1 MPRNARFPDGRFLL
15 AAPLANEG
23 RPRVVGDAHRWG
35 RGLEPFRPSHVTR
48 PGPNPAL
55 ARARISGFGRLKNQR
70 ERRCHRTLLGPG
82 SNLTSSHP
90 LCGKGW
96 ARFNQPFSTLH
107 LWISHYDALSVSVFP
122 LHPKPPRIRQKS
134 PGPTWGHGLPHP
146 SVSGHAGGWGE
157 ERVPAFSSVRPLV
170 PDSLED

>member
-35 RGLEPFRPSHVTR
+35 RGLEPFRLSYVTR

-55 ARARISGFGRLKNQR
+55 ASARISGFRRLKNQR
-70 ERRCHRTLLGPG
+70 DRRCHRAGWGPG
-82 SNLTSSHP
+82 PNLTNSHP

-96 ARFNQPFSTLH
+96 ARFNQPSSTLH
-107 LWISHYDALSVSVFP
+107 LWISHYDALPVSFSP
-122 LHPKPPRIRQKS
+122 LHPQPPRISQKS
-134 PGPTWGHGLPHP
+134 PEPTWSHG
-146 SVSGHAGGWGE
+146 A
-157 ERVPAFSSVRPLV
+157 SSPQRLWPCRPLGRGKSASSFLGAA
-170 PDSLED
+170 PSA